1 METDNANTV
10 ATSSTVASVKSGV
23 SVGALDYEAKIAK
36 ALAQVKRLKEQQ
48 SLDARRKDTKRKI
61 LLGAG
66 LLKAM
71 EKDDGVQH
79 LILPAIY
86 AELKADDVD
95 FLKGV

>member
-1 METDNANTV
+1 MENANNT
-10 ATSSTVASVKSGV
+10 ANSSTVASVRSGGHT
-23 SVGALDYEAKIAK
+23 SDYDAKIAK
-36 ALAQVKRLKEQQ
+36 AIAQVKRLKEQQ

-86 AELKADDVD
+86 AELKTDDVN
-95 FLKGV
+95 FLKGF